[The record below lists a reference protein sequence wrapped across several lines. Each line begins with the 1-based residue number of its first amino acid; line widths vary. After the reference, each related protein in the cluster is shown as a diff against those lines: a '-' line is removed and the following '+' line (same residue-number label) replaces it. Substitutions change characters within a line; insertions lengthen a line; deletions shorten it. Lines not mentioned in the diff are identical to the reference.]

1 MHGFSLAVMMLL
13 LTPLLGQEAQRTDEV
28 FSHATHEAAE
38 FKCSRCHQTA
48 LTAARAGF
56 PTGKACLP
64 CHRAVP
70 QSKVILPPAPVYRLP
85 VYVLF
90 RHDRHA
96 AKGVTCEAC
105 HGNVWS
111 QDPIVPV
118 LAMTMKA
125 CVDCHKTNHAP
136 VSCTACH
143 ALLPNPHGRKL

>member
-1 MHGFSLAVMMLL
+1 MRLLAALLLL
-13 LTPLLGQEAQRTDEV
+13 LTPLAAQHPPRTDEV

-38 FKCSRCHQTA
+38 FPCGRCHATA
-48 LTAARAGF
+48 LTGARAGF
-56 PTGKACLP
+56 PSGKACLP

-70 QSKVILPPAPVYRLP
+70 QNKMILPPSPVYRLP
-85 VYVLF
+85 AYVIF

-96 AKGVTCEAC
+96 GNTMTCETC

-125 CVDCHKTNHAP
+125 CVDCHKASHAT
-136 VSCTACH
+136 VSCEPCH
-143 ALLPNPHGRKL
+143 RLPKKRVLK